1 MYLIIEAQRIQ
12 SKTDKIKGE
21 IDNSTTLAENSKISS
36 SQELIEPP
44 DTNSVKTQMI
54 WTTLLATL
62 L

>member
-1 MYLIIEAQRIQ
+1 MYLIIEAPRIQ

-54 WTTLLATL
+54 
-62 L
+62 